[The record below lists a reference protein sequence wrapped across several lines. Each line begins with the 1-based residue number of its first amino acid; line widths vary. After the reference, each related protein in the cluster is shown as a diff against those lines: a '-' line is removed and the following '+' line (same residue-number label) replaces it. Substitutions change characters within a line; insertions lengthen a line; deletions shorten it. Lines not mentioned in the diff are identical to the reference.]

1 MTEWVSTTLGAVV
14 DAGKGRIQTGPFGS
28 QLHAA
33 DYVDAGIPCIMPTNL
48 KNNRV
53 DLTGIAYICEEDAQR
68 LSQHLVRE
76 GDIVYSRRGDV
87 TQKALI
93 RQGEAGY
100 FCGTGCLLVR
110 AGKAI
115 DPEFLTYHLS
125 TPSNQGWIVNQAVG
139 AHMPNLNTGIL
150 AKVPLRVPS
159 MVEQKRIAAVLSTLD
174 AKIDLNNRINAELEA
189 LAKTIYDYWFVQFD
203 FPDANGR
210 PYKSSGGKMVWNE
223 ALKREIPAGWE
234 VVPLSR
240 LVEEIKD
247 GVAPNA
253 SDSTTP
259 YVGLEHIA
267 RRSIV
272 ISSWETADKATSNK
286 IQFRKGDI
294 LFGKIR
300 PYFHKVALAMVD
312 GIASTDAIVMR
323 PRQHDLAALA
333 LESIFSDRFVEA
345 ATASS
350 TGSKMPRADWS
361 VMRNYSIAIPSKSS
375 TIASE
380 YQRIFDGVRGKI
392 ENNAQQNRELT
403 QLRNWLLP
411 LLMNGQ
417 VRVPQD

>member
-1 MTEWVSTTLGAVV
+1 MRIGVPKEIKNHEYRVGLIPTSVHELVHHGHEVV
-14 DAGKGRIQTGPFGS
+14 VQTGAGS
-28 QLHAA
+28 VS
-33 DYVDAGIPCIMPTNL
+33 YT
-48 KNNRV
+48 
-53 DLTGIAYICEEDAQR
+53 
-68 LSQHLVRE
+68 HL
-76 GDIVYSRRGDV
+76 DVY
-87 TQKALI
+87 K
-93 RQGEAGY
+93 RQ
-100 FCGTGCLLVR
+100 
-110 AGKAI
+110 
-115 DPEFLTYHLS
+115 
-125 TPSNQGWIVNQAVG
+125 
-139 AHMPNLNTGIL
+139 
-150 AKVPLRVPS
+150 
-159 MVEQKRIAAVLSTLD
+159 
-174 AKIDLNNRINAELEA
+174 
-189 LAKTIYDYWFVQFD
+189 
-203 FPDANGR
+203 
-210 PYKSSGGKMVWNE
+210 
-223 ALKREIPAGWE
+223 
-234 VVPLSR
+234 
-240 LVEEIKD
+240 VEEIKD

-375 TIASE
+375 TIANE

-392 ENNAQQNRELT
+392 ENNAQQTRELT
-403 QLRNWLLP
+403 HLRDWLLP

-417 VRVPQD
+417 VRVAQD